1 MRIQTW
7 VRVSVII
14 LASVGILCA
23 DTVVDSF
30 NIGEPL
36 ANITWGTINDIGWY
50 YTPSTSYTLDQ
61 IETIFN
67 GGTNRTITVDVF
79 TDTPANGGT
88 SLGSATF
95 DTINAQGTLD
105 GPSFSGGIALTG
117 GTTYFVALENIDGLG
132 VNQVSFS
139 TSNGENGPTGS
150 VAPGTEWQDDGDQQF
165 GTEGCSDLNNWFCK
179 PEIEFLEQSSVSP
192 VPEPRY
198 GLFLV
203 AAAGLL
209 VALRARKQRSLPS

>member
-1 MRIQTW
+1 MSPFAGAGRRSARRPDSTH
-7 VRVSVII
+7 RARN
-14 LASVGILCA
+14 LTTGFRTDRPASA
-23 DTVVDSF
+23 R
-30 NIGEPL
+30 
-36 ANITWGTINDIGWY
+36 A
-50 YTPSTSYTLDQ
+50 
-61 IETIFN
+61 
-67 GGTNRTITVDVF
+67 R
-79 TDTPANGGT
+79 
-88 SLGSATF
+88 ATC
-95 DTINAQGTLD
+95 
-105 GPSFSGGIALTG
+105 PPHSGGIALTG